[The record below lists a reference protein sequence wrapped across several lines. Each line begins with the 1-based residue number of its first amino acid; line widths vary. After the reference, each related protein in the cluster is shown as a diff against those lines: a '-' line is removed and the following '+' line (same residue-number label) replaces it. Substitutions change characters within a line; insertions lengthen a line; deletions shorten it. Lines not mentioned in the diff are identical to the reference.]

1 MYSIVKTCLWL
12 PKEISALLAPLTL
25 TLISEGI
32 SFGGRDK
39 GIFAQVPKHGR
50 AELWTGILPLMYV
63 ASL

>member
-39 GIFAQVPKHGR
+39 GIFAQVPKD
-50 AELWTGILPLMYV
+50 ELWAGILPLMYV